1 MLFYAAFTTHPHTT
15 AEQVRARHD
24 AQYRA
29 DALHPET
36 WRGFYEFAGGGA
48 GFLLIEVEEARALT
62 AILQPYQD
70 LVRWDVR
77 AVLSIDVEAFI
88 DQVQQRTG

>member
-48 GFLLIEVEEARALT
+48 GFLLIEAEEARALT
-62 AILQPYQD
+62 AILHPYQD

>member
-15 AEQVRARHD
+15 IAQIRDRHD

-29 DALHPET
+29 DALHTER
-36 WRGFYEFAGGGA
+36 WRGFYGFAGGGA
-48 GFLLIEVEEARALT
+48 GFLLIEAEDAPTIT
-62 AILQPYQD
+62 AILEPYQD

-77 AVLSIDVEAFI
+77 AIQSIDVEAFT
-88 DQVQQRTG
+88 DQVRQRNG